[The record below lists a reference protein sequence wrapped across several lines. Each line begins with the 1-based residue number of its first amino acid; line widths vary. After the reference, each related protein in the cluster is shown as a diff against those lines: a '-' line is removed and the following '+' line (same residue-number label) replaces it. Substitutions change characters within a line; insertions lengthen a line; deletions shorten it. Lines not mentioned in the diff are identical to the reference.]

1 MKKEKYNAILGKILE
16 LKVVLNDEGGGNPY
30 HDELGRFTTGP
41 GGKKGPKISKDAQA
55 VFDEEDD
62 LTDGAYKKDL
72 NAIFE
77 EFSGMGVDMNKI
89 KFETNIDNLPEG
101 MQWYIGKDKD
111 IKGCATAKKNLE
123 SLIWLDEDMQLDYV
137 PVDGNKKWLDGKE
150 LKDQPFTTNGTAMGV
165 IRHELGHIASYT
177 LFINGSGRKQT
188 KESINVGA
196 ARLDINAR
204 FKKIFGNNY
213 DFNKLK
219 LSRYGLTNSG
229 EAVAEAFSN
238 PNFSEDTRKIYDYY
252 KRELSK
258 LKATN
263 ARKTDSGWVIL
274 CDGYP
279 TEGGVDDKIS
289 KLNSKLDSILAT
301 KNGGKGSG
309 NFGHSGRLG
318 MVGGSGKGGT
328 TKKSEGQKVDSEG
341 NELSKEQEEYFK
353 DSKIRDEKGNLR
365 LLFHGSPSEDIEE
378 FDEGKAGSN
387 TRSGEKAFFFTD
399 SKNWADEFS
408 YERIPTDS
416 LFFEDRGKK
425 GKIYEGYLNIKNPLD
440 LGKMS
445 EKQISDMY
453 EYASELGKLD
463 GKDKFVQRIKKWQRI
478 GNDQLIKVQ
487 INLEKFK
494 KSNYDGMIA
503 RMEVGSDSKEYIV
516 FDSSQFKLKDNK
528 KPTKSKKIGE

>member
-16 LKVVLNDEGGGNPY
+16 LKVALNDEGGGNPY

-41 GGKKGPKISKDAQA
+41 GGKKG
-55 VFDEEDD
+55 
-62 LTDGAYKKDL
+62 
-72 NAIFE
+72 
-77 EFSGMGVDMNKI
+77 
-89 KFETNIDNLPEG
+89 
-101 MQWYIGKDKD
+101 
-111 IKGCATAKKNLE
+111 
-123 SLIWLDEDMQLDYV
+123 
-137 PVDGNKKWLDGKE
+137 
-150 LKDQPFTTNGTAMGV
+150 GTA
-165 IRHELGHIASYT
+165 
-177 LFINGSGRKQT
+177 
-188 KESINVGA
+188 
-196 ARLDINAR
+196 
-204 FKKIFGNNY
+204 
-213 DFNKLK
+213 
-219 LSRYGLTNSG
+219 
-229 EAVAEAFSN
+229 
-238 PNFSEDTRKIYDYY
+238 
-252 KRELSK
+252 
-258 LKATN
+258 
-263 ARKTDSGWVIL
+263 
-274 CDGYP
+274 
-279 TEGGVDDKIS
+279 
-289 KLNSKLDSILAT
+289 
-301 KNGGKGSG
+301 
-309 NFGHSGRLG
+309 
-318 MVGGSGKGGT
+318 
-328 TKKSEGQKVDSEG
+328 KKSEGQKVDSEG

-408 YERIPTDS
+408 YERIATDS

-425 GKIYEGYLNIKNPLD
+425 GKIYEGYLNIRNPLD

-463 GKDKFVQRIKKWQRI
+463 GKDKFVQRIKEWQRI
-478 GNDQLIKVQ
+478 GNDQLIKGQ